1 MTGAQETAHRI
12 HSESDSPLG
21 SLQSHVVGW
30 LQMIHE
36 PEDIDEDQMQEF
48 ERLIEQWTAPYDDAE

>member
-1 MTGAQETAHRI
+1 
-12 HSESDSPLG
+12 
-21 SLQSHVVGW
+21 
-30 LQMIHE
+30 MIHE